1 MEVIW
6 PESPKDGVLP
16 LRSFVQ
22 EVLRRSKSSYSV
34 LQVALYYMVMLRPFV
49 PRNDDAQGQLQED
62 STRFLR
68 SGRRMFL
75 AALMLAS
82 KYLQDRNYSAR
93 AWSKISGLKPT
104 EISQIEVAFLKA
116 IGGRLHIP
124 TPMFEKWTNVM
135 LGKSWLDWL
144 TDGRRKDI
152 SWNELWKSQQ
162 QPLEYRPLEDQ
173 HRKSAPFSNS
183 RPRKIVSA
191 GLYGRRSSDASGN
204 AAPSDYWTGGPA
216 RSRSASHSSS
226 MNSSL
231 HGYEVFDP
239 QEQNW
244 NPQEQKRSPNA
255 SKNTVAV
262 PTSTRSSTLP
272 PPPVKLGTVSS
283 FECDIC
289 GKMIKAQRKRDWQ

>member
-1 MEVIW
+1 
-6 PESPKDGVLP
+6 
-16 LRSFVQ
+16 
-22 EVLRRSKSSYSV
+22 
-34 LQVALYYMVMLRPFV
+34 MLRPFV

-93 AWSKISGLKPT
+93 AWSKISGLKT
-104 EISQIEVAFLKA
+104 IEISQIEVAFFKA

-124 TPMFEKWTNVM
+124 TPMFEKWTDVM
-135 LGKSWLDWL
+135 LGKSSPDGL
-144 TDGRRKDI
+144 TDGRRKEI
-152 SWNELWKSQQ
+152 SWKELWEQKQ
-162 QPLEYRPLEDQ
+162 QPIEDQPFEDQ

-183 RPRKIVSA
+183 GPWKVGHAVSA
-191 GLYGRRSSDASGN
+191 RLYGRRSSDASGN

-231 HGYEVFDP
+231 HGYDVFDP

-244 NPQEQKRSPNA
+244 SPQEQKWDPNA
-255 SKNTVAV
+255 SKNTLAV
-262 PTSTRSSTLP
+262 PTPTQSSTLP
-272 PPPVKLGTVSS
+272 PPPIKLGTVSS